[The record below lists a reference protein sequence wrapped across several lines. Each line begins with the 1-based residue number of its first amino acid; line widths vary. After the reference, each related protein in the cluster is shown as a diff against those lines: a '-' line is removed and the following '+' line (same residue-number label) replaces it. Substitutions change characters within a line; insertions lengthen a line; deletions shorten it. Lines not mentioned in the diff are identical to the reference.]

1 MVETD
6 GVREVS
12 DDEMRRIKTYLRS
25 TMTSEQLN
33 AVMVLNVNKE
43 LTDCMDV
50 KDVMKEF
57 VVRTD
62 VRKDAFGLVN

>member
-1 MVETD
+1 
-6 GVREVS
+6 
-12 DDEMRRIKTYLRS
+12 
-25 TMTSEQLN
+25 MTSERLN